1 MTTGGPLPSSRQ
13 MHQSSG
19 FAQPDVNAA
28 VLSHAAFTDP
38 RMAADIRRDDG
49 RIAGAMHRG
58 IPDQHR
64 GLPSGPA
71 ALGAGHR
78 TEPDHMRA
86 ATRAFCWMG

>member
-1 MTTGGPLPSSRQ
+1 

-19 FAQPDVNAA
+19 FAQPDANAA
-28 VLSHAAFTDP
+28 VLRRAAFTDP

-64 GLPSGPA
+64 GLPSGPP